1 MSVGE
6 EMSDKKVV
14 VLTPIL
20 SSSTSRDGN
29 LYFFKVC
36 YCDPVELR
44 LIKEDFKDYFKRK
57 GFDVEVRD
65 GWHE

>member
-1 MSVGE
+1 MVRDVK
-6 EMSDKKVV
+6 DKII
-14 VLTPIL
+14 LSPIL
-20 SSSTSRDGN
+20 NDSVSMDGIRY
-29 LYFFKVC
+29 YFKIC
-36 YCDPVELR
+36 YRCPVELR